1 VIDEI
6 EEHRKRLAHSFDQAF
21 SQPFADEHRGVR
33 DFLVLR
39 LGQHWYALPVDE
51 LAGVQNKK
59 AIQFLPDAPAF
70 CVGLSGVRG
79 RVAAIYD
86 LGALIGS
93 ASSDRLSW
101 LLQAKADP
109 EVALLVPKPERYLRA
124 ELDRIAPDAGDGAT
138 IGALSDDGVTI
149 NVLSVARV
157 VAAIRA
163 RGGGKS

>member
-1 VIDEI
+1 M
-6 EEHRKRLAHSFDQAF
+6 
-21 SQPFADEHRGVR
+21 
-33 DFLVLR
+33 LR

-59 AIQFLPDAPAF
+59 AIQFLPDAPPF
-70 CVGLSGVRG
+70 CLGLSGVRG

-86 LGALIGS
+86 LGALIG
-93 ASSDRLSW
+93 APSSDRLSW

-124 ELDRIAPDAGDGAT
+124 ELDRIVCEASASEGVT
-138 IGALSDDGVTI
+138 VGALIDDGIAI

-157 VAAIRA
+157 VSAIRA
-163 RGGGKS
+163 RGGGRS

>member
-1 VIDEI
+1 MIDEI
-6 EEHRKRLAHSFDQAF
+6 DEHRRRLAHSFDHAF
-21 SQPFADEHRGVR
+21 SQPFANEPRRLG

-59 AIQFLPDAPAF
+59 TIQFLPDAPAF
-70 CVGLSGVRG
+70 CLGLSGVRG

-93 ASSDRLSW
+93 PSSDRLSW

-109 EVALLVPKPERYLRA
+109 EIALLVPKAERYLRA
-124 ELDRIAPDAGDGAT
+124 ELDRIVPAADDGPS
-138 IGALSDDGVTI
+138 IGALSDDRVAL
-149 NVLSVARV
+149 NVLSVTRV
-157 VAAIRA
+157 VASIRA
-163 RGGGKS
+163 RGGERA

>member
-1 VIDEI
+1 MIDEI
-6 EEHRKRLAHSFDQAF
+6 EEHRKRLAHSFDHAF
-21 SQPFADEHRGVR
+21 SEPFSGDHRQVR

-59 AIQFLPDAPAF
+59 AIGFLPDAPPF

-109 EVALLVPKPERYLRA
+109 EIALLVPKPERYLRT
-124 ELDRIAPDAGDGAT
+124 ELDRIAPEAGDGPT
-138 IGALSDDGVTI
+138 IGALTDDGVSI

-157 VAAIRA
+157 VAVIRA
-163 RGGGKS
+163 RGGGRS